1 MFSCVPDQCG
11 ARLVVLSRRR
21 WSGHVV
27 RDIEHCAHGISVNLG
42 GSCLKKWASGALYC
56 HLIVRGRSVREGAT
70 ARTDGEILPL
80 TTQFAH
86 YTIYSWTFWGPWEL
100 FV

>member
-42 GSCLKKWASGALYC
+42 GSCLKKTKGKKGKSGANEC
-56 HLIVRGRSVREGAT
+56 N
-70 ARTDGEILPL
+70 DGEPAKSSSEIR
-80 TTQFAH
+80 QAGGEAQA
-86 YTIYSWTFWGPWEL
+86 TITL
-100 FV
+100 V